1 MDHERTSPRSNTYT
15 GTSYRFTYP
24 RKKGGA
30 TLCLPLGDFILI
42 PKMGIVYSLTL
53 KKGHLR
59 YLESPGALHL
69 EIGHIPCQE
78 IHNAFAKNLR
88 VSGMSWMSSRFSTC
102 QNIVCKEHLQNWRQ
116 FLTQFFFGASFG
128 TANISPIY
136 CSIGV

>member
-1 MDHERTSPRSNTYT
+1 MNEHHHDPILTLVPPIGSPI
-15 GTSYRFTYP
+15 P
-24 RKKGGA
+24 EKKGGA

-116 FLTQFFFGASFG
+116 FLTHFFFWCQFRHCKHQS
-128 TANISPIY
+128 Y
-136 CSIGV
+136 LL